1 MEYQKEILE
10 NGVKVIFSPLR
21 ETKAVTILV
30 LVPVGSRYENEKN
43 NGLSHFIEHMMF
55 KGTKKRPSTLAISKE
70 LDGVG
75 ASYNAFTGK
84 EYTGY
89 YIKINA
95 EKLELGIDILSD
107 ILFNSLFDKEELER
121 EKGVIL
127 EEIKMYRDNP
137 LMYIGDLFEQ
147 TIYKGNSLA
156 RTIAGSEE
164 VVKKVSQKKIINFK
178 NRFYQPR
185 YFVVSLAG
193 NFSLN
198 KTKKL
203 LTFYF
208 GKKKNHFSG
217 RNKYQKFRIRPRKSP
232 CLNIRKQ
239 ETEQIQIALGFPA
252 YSYFNPKIYPLN
264 LLSIILGGNMSSR
277 LFIQLRE
284 KRGLVYYIKAGT
296 DSYADIGALVI
307 QAGVSKNNLTK
318 AIKVILEE
326 LKKIKSK
333 GVSSQELQRAKE
345 FIKGKLTLALEDS
358 FSVAEWQGKQELLL
372 GKILTP
378 EEKLK
383 KFFQVKKEEI
393 KKVAQEII
401 RPSRLNIALIGSI
414 TDKKNL
420 LRVLRV

>member
-1 MEYQKEILE
+1 
-10 NGVKVIFSPLR
+10 
-21 ETKAVTILV
+21 
-30 LVPVGSRYENEKN
+30 
-43 NGLSHFIEHMMF
+43 
-55 KGTKKRPSTLAISKE
+55 
-70 LDGVG
+70 
-75 ASYNAFTGK
+75 
-84 EYTGY
+84 
-89 YIKINA
+89 
-95 EKLELGIDILSD
+95 
-107 ILFNSLFDKEELER
+107 
-121 EKGVIL
+121 
-127 EEIKMYRDNP
+127 
-137 LMYIGDLFEQ
+137 
-147 TIYKGNSLA
+147 
-156 RTIAGSEE
+156 
-164 VVKKVSQKKIINFK
+164 
-178 NRFYQPR
+178 
-185 YFVVSLAG
+185 
-193 NFSLN
+193 
-198 KTKKL
+198 
-203 LTFYF
+203 
-208 GKKKNHFSG
+208 
-217 RNKYQKFRIRPRKSP
+217 
-232 CLNIRKQ
+232 
-239 ETEQIQIALGFPA
+239 
-252 YSYFNPKIYPLN
+252 
-264 LLSIILGGNMSSR
+264 MSSR

-393 KKVAQEII
+393 KKIAQEII